1 MRFGTSSVRLLLLLA
16 FLGPVTA
23 TDVSAQTRVNGTVND
38 DAGKPVKAA
47 TVMAEHPDSG
57 QSFTATTD
65 AKGHF
70 SVIGLRPGR
79 WRFMAQAPGYL
90 VAGTETS
97 VRAGNNAN
105 PELVLAIRRSGVL
118 VGALGSVTA
127 KDLQSDLSA
136 AEALFGQKKWD
147 EAIKAYREILAK
159 TPVLSFL
166 NLQVAAAYRAK
177 GDRDAAIAAYTELLK
192 VDPQN
197 ERAQVALG
205 QTQIEKG
212 NAAAAETLWT
222 EAATAGTAGREV
234 LYSLGELAATQGHI
248 DAAARWYGR
257 AADVDPSWGKPLYK
271 MGMSAASRGDKTAA
285 TNYLTRAMTVD
296 PTSPEATL
304 AKTAVEQLK

>member
-1 MRFGTSSVRLLLLLA
+1 MRSGTSFVHLLLLLA
-16 FLGPVTA
+16 LLSPITA
-23 TDVSAQTRVNGTVND
+23 TDVSAQTRVSGTVND

-47 TVMAEHPDSG
+47 TVLAEHPDTG
-57 QSFTATTD
+57 QTFTATTD

-70 SVIGLRPGR
+70 SVIGLRTGR

-90 VAGTETS
+90 VAGTETTI
-97 VRAGNNAN
+97 RAGNNAT
-105 PELVLAIRRSGVL
+105 PLALTIRRSGVL
-118 VGALGSVTA
+118 IGALGSVTA
-127 KDLQSDLSA
+127 RDLQGDLSA

-166 NLQVAAAYRAK
+166 NLQIAAWYRAK
-177 GDRDAAIAAYTELLK
+177 GDHDGAIAAYDELLK

-205 QTQIEKG
+205 QTQIDKG

-222 EAATAGTAGREV
+222 DAANAGTAGREV
-234 LYSLGELAATQGHI
+234 LYSLGELAATQGNAA
-248 DAAARWYGR
+248 AAARWYGK
-257 AADVDPSWGKPLYK
+257 ASDVDPSWGKPLYK
-271 MGMSAASRGDKTAA
+271 MGMSAANRGDKTAA

-296 PTSPEATL
+296 PTSPEAAL